1 MVTKHWKVFSTIIGQ
16 QQEKIL
22 DSTYSRMSNIFTLVT
37 AFNRFCFET
46 LSFVPL
52 FSYYLFA
59 MQRCG
64 VHGPTISPSA
74 AHPISRYAKIIEN
87 SFPQFINWIMCFQ
100 TLTQTVFKLKLCWIR
115 MIKPAELKI
124 NNRIF
129 PLLFFIWLKFL
140 VFIMPWTS
148 FLKLKSQESL
158 SLHVT
163 ICNQVVQ
170 KWLITTSCHQE
181 QYHSLFRLL
190 QFSYDSL
197 SLLE

>member
-87 SFPQFINWIMCFQ
+87 SFPQFIKLNHVLSNVNTDRFQ
-100 TLTQTVFKLKLCWIR
+100 TQIVLDKNDKTS
-115 MIKPAELKI
+115 
-124 NNRIF
+124 RI
-129 PLLFFIWLKFL
+129 
-140 VFIMPWTS
+140 
-148 FLKLKSQESL
+148 E
-158 SLHVT
+158 
-163 ICNQVVQ
+163 
-170 KWLITTSCHQE
+170 
-181 QYHSLFRLL
+181 
-190 QFSYDSL
+190 D
-197 SLLE
+197 